1 MMWNT
6 RRNAHSAPG
15 ASCTAG
21 LHKPRFIRRA
31 ILSRLPHN
39 IIGCDPFEFS
49 GFRSWSPCSLRTTPQ
64 LLRRTRW
71 SPRPHLLRIL
81 SSSLLRAGSRAER
94 WVNPVTRRGFASNT
108 NTSDVSMGCAR
119 SITRTIRSV
128 ALAGTSAKNWL
139 MCMNGKCRR
148 RRDWWRSRWPGYV
161 CLPLSIIL
169 ERMLETSIFKT
180 SSIGPVPMLNPCPFS

>member
-31 ILSRLPHN
+31 ILPVCLTTSWVRS
-39 IIGCDPFEFS
+39 IWFS
-49 GFRSWSPCSLRTTPQ
+49 GSRSWSPCSLRTTPQ

-71 SPRPHLLRIL
+71 SPRLHLLRIL

-94 WVNPVTRRGFASNT
+94 WGESCDPTWLCQQHKHIRCEHGVCTIYHSHNKKCGTRGYK
-108 NTSDVSMGCAR
+108 C
-119 SITRTIRSV
+119 
-128 ALAGTSAKNWL
+128 KNWAWCAWMVSAGGVGIVKKSMAGL
-139 MCMNGKCRR
+139 CLSSALDNIGT
-148 RRDWWRSRWPGYV
+148 YV
-161 CLPLSIIL
+161 
-169 ERMLETSIFKT
+169 R
-180 SSIGPVPMLNPCPFS
+180 N

>member
-15 ASCTAG
+15 ASVQQV
-21 LHKPRFIRRA
+21 FIN
-31 ILSRLPHN
+31 LGSYGEPFSRLPSPHH
-39 IIGCDPFEFS
+39 GCDPFDSRGLAPGHPVRFEQR
-49 GFRSWSPCSLRTTPQ
+49 RSYCDERGGARDRPAQNPKLVTAARWKP
-64 LLRRTRW
+64 RRKVGESCDPTWLCQQHKHIRCEHGVCTIYHSHNKKCGTR
-71 SPRPHLLRIL
+71 
-81 SSSLLRAGSRAER
+81 GYK
-94 WVNPVTRRGFASNT
+94 
-108 NTSDVSMGCAR
+108 C
-119 SITRTIRSV
+119 
-128 ALAGTSAKNWL
+128 KNWL

-161 CLPLSIIL
+161 CLPLSRIL

>member
-31 ILSRLPHN
+31 ILPVCPHH
-39 IIGCDPFEFS
+39 IMGAI
-49 GFRSWSPCSLRTTPQ
+49 
-64 LLRRTRW
+64 
-71 SPRPHLLRIL
+71 HLIL
-81 SSSLLRAGSRAER
+81 GVSLL
-94 WVNPVTRRGFASNT
+94 VTLFASNNAAAIAT
-108 NTSDVSMGCAR
+108 NEVEPETAPAQNPKLVTAAR
-119 SITRTIRSV
+119 WKPRRKVGESCDPTWLCQQHKHIRCEHGVCTIYHSHNKKCGTR
-128 ALAGTSAKNWL
+128 GYKCKNWL

-161 CLPLSIIL
+161 CLPLSRIL

>member
-31 ILSRLPHN
+31 ILPVCLTTSWVRS
-39 IIGCDPFEFS
+39 IWFS
-49 GFRSWSPCSLRTTPQ
+49 GSRSWSPCSLRTTPQ

-128 ALAGTSAKNWL
+128 ALAGTSARTGWCAW
-139 MCMNGKCRR
+139 MVSAGGVGIGEEVDGRVMFVS
-148 RRDWWRSRWPGYV
+148 RSREYWNV
-161 CLPLSIIL
+161 C
-169 ERMLETSIFKT
+169 
-180 SSIGPVPMLNPCPFS
+180 

>member
-31 ILSRLPHN
+31 ILPVCLTTSWVRS
-39 IIGCDPFEFS
+39 IWFS
-49 GFRSWSPCSLRTTPQ
+49 GSRSWSPCSLRTNAAAIATNEVEPETAPAQ
-64 LLRRTRW
+64 NPKLVTAARWKPRRKVGESCDPTW
-71 SPRPHLLRIL
+71 LCHQH
-81 SSSLLRAGSRAER
+81 
-94 WVNPVTRRGFASNT
+94 

-128 ALAGTSAKNWL
+128 ALAGTSARTGWCAW
-139 MCMNGKCRR
+139 MVSAGGVGIGEEVDGRVMFVF
-148 RRDWWRSRWPGYV
+148 RSR
-161 CLPLSIIL
+161 
-169 ERMLETSIFKT
+169 
-180 SSIGPVPMLNPCPFS
+180 